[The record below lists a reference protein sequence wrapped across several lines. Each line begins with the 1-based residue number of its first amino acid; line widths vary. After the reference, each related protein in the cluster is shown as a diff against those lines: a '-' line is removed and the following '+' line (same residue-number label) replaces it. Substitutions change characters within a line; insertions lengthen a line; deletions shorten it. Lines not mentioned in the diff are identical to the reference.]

1 VAHIGPVYFLDRRKK
16 MGQAIMAGEQEDRT
30 RVESRRPSAP
40 AEGRDLKT
48 LVNEYERQLILS
60 ALGATRGHQRRAAR
74 CLGISPSSLH
84 EKMKRL
90 GIKVLPTWT
99 GGREGAPSGR

>member
-1 VAHIGPVYFLDRRKK
+1 
-16 MGQAIMAGEQEDRT
+16 MGQAIMAGEREDQS
-30 RVESRRPSAP
+30 RVDGRVDPRRSAAP

-74 CLGISPSSLH
+74 CLGVSPSSLH

-99 GGREGAPSGR
+99 GGRDGTPPGER

>member
-1 VAHIGPVYFLDRRKK
+1 MA
-16 MGQAIMAGEQEDRT
+16 QAIMAGEREDPARAD
-30 RVESRRPSAP
+30 VRRSSSPP
-40 AEGRDLKT
+40 EGHDLKT

-99 GGREGAPSGR
+99 GDREGKAGDR

>member
-1 VAHIGPVYFLDRRKK
+1 MAEQYDEPGRIDARRMKTPVE
-16 MGQAIMAGEQEDRT
+16 GQ
-30 RVESRRPSAP
+30 
-40 AEGRDLKT
+40 DLKT
-48 LVNEYERQLILS
+48 LVNDYERQLIMT

-90 GIKVLPTWT
+90 GIKIMPTWT
-99 GGREGAPSGR
+99 AREVRAGEP

>member
-1 VAHIGPVYFLDRRKK
+1 
-16 MGQAIMAGEQEDRT
+16 MGQAIMTSEREEQV
-30 RVESRRPSAP
+30 RVEPRRPSAP
-40 AEGRDLKT
+40 AESRDLKT

-90 GIKVLPTWT
+90 GIKVLPSWT
-99 GGREGAPSGR
+99 AGHEGGSSQP

>member
-1 VAHIGPVYFLDRRKK
+1 MSGAV
-16 MGQAIMAGEQEDRT
+16 
-30 RVESRRPSAP
+30 S
-40 AEGRDLKT
+40 AEGGHENAAGIDARRAAAGPDLKT
-48 LVNEYERQLILS
+48 MVNEYERQLILS

-90 GIKVLPTWT
+90 GIKVMPTWT
-99 GGREGAPSGR
+99 AHGEVLPAG

>member
-1 VAHIGPVYFLDRRKK
+1 MAE
-16 MGQAIMAGEQEDRT
+16 AIMAGEREDPGRPDT
-30 RVESRRPSAP
+30 RRSSTP

-99 GGREGAPSGR
+99 GGGGGSASGGR

>member
-1 VAHIGPVYFLDRRKK
+1 
-16 MGQAIMAGEQEDRT
+16 MT
-30 RVESRRPSAP
+30 
-40 AEGRDLKT
+40 
-48 LVNEYERQLILS
+48 

-90 GIKVLPTWT
+90 GIRVMPSWTARDDANPT
-99 GGREGAPSGR
+99 GQI

>member
-1 VAHIGPVYFLDRRKK
+1 MTDQR
-16 MGQAIMAGEQEDRT
+16 
-30 RVESRRPSAP
+30 

-48 LVNEYERQLILS
+48 LVTEYERQLILS

-90 GIKVLPTWT
+90 GIKVEPSWT
-99 GGREGAPSGR
+99 VRSPPSPAGP

>member
-1 VAHIGPVYFLDRRKK
+1 MA
-16 MGQAIMAGEQEDRT
+16 QAIMAGGREDPARGDI
-30 RVESRRPSAP
+30 RPNAP
-40 AEGRDLKT
+40 GEGRDLKT

-99 GGREGAPSGR
+99 GDR

>member
-1 VAHIGPVYFLDRRKK
+1 MA
-16 MGQAIMAGEQEDRT
+16 QAIMAGEREDPARADT
-30 RVESRRPSAP
+30 RRPSTP

-48 LVNEYERQLILS
+48 LVSEYERQLILS

-90 GIKVLPTWT
+90 GIKVLATWT
-99 GGREGAPSGR
+99 GDRETNASGDR

>member
-1 VAHIGPVYFLDRRKK
+1 MA
-16 MGQAIMAGEQEDRT
+16 QAIMASEREDPVRADT
-30 RVESRRPSAP
+30 MRSSPP
-40 AEGRDLKT
+40 AEGCDLKT
-48 LVNEYERQLILS
+48 LVNEYERQVILS

-99 GGREGAPSGR
+99 GGREGEAGGR

>member
-1 VAHIGPVYFLDRRKK
+1 
-16 MGQAIMAGEQEDRT
+16 MSMAEQYEDPGRID
-30 RVESRRPSAP
+30 VRRPKLAV
-40 AEGRDLKT
+40 GGQDLKT
-48 LVNEYERQLILS
+48 LVNDYERQLIMT

-90 GIKVLPTWT
+90 GIKVMPTWT
-99 GGREGAPSGR
+99 ARDEGGAGEP

>member
-1 VAHIGPVYFLDRRKK
+1 
-16 MGQAIMAGEQEDRT
+16 MGQAIMAGEHEDQS
-30 RVESRRPSAP
+30 RVDSRRPSTP

-90 GIKVLPTWT
+90 GIKVLATWT
-99 GGREGAPSGR
+99 GAREGTPPGGR

>member
-1 VAHIGPVYFLDRRKK
+1 MAQVSVASERED
-16 MGQAIMAGEQEDRT
+16 MGRAD
-30 RVESRRPSAP
+30 VRRPSAP
-40 AEGRDLKT
+40 AEGRDLKA

-90 GIKVLPTWT
+90 GIKVLPSWT
-99 GGREGAPSGR
+99 AGHEGGPAEP

>member
-1 VAHIGPVYFLDRRKK
+1 
-16 MGQAIMAGEQEDRT
+16 MAEQYEEPGRI
-30 RVESRRPSAP
+30 EARRPKTP
-40 AEGRDLKT
+40 VEGQDLKT
-48 LVNEYERQLILS
+48 LVNDYERQLIMT

-90 GIKVLPTWT
+90 GIKVMATWT
-99 GGREGAPSGR
+99 VREARAGEP

>member
-1 VAHIGPVYFLDRRKK
+1 
-16 MGQAIMAGEQEDRT
+16 MAEQYEDPGRID
-30 RVESRRPSAP
+30 SRRPKAP
-40 AEGRDLKT
+40 IEGQDLKT
-48 LVNEYERQLILS
+48 LVNDYERQLIMT

-90 GIKVLPTWT
+90 GIRVMPSWT
-99 GGREGAPSGR
+99 ARDEAGAGEP

>member
-1 VAHIGPVYFLDRRKK
+1 MTDQR
-16 MGQAIMAGEQEDRT
+16 
-30 RVESRRPSAP
+30 
-40 AEGRDLKT
+40 AEARDLKT

-90 GIKVLPTWT
+90 GIKVEPNWT
-99 GGREGAPSGR
+99 VRSAPSPAGP

>member
-1 VAHIGPVYFLDRRKK
+1 MA
-16 MGQAIMAGEQEDRT
+16 QASMAGEREDPSRADP
-30 RVESRRPSAP
+30 RRPSPP
-40 AEGRDLKT
+40 AEARDLKT

-90 GIKVLPTWT
+90 GIKVLPSWT
-99 GGREGAPSGR
+99 GGKEGGSPADR